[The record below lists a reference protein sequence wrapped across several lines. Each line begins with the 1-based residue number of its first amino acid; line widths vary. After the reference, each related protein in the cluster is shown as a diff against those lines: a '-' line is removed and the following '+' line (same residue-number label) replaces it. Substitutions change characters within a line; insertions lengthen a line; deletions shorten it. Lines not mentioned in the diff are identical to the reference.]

1 MTKTDQVL
9 QIARQ
14 KGVVR
19 ARDLKEK
26 GLPPRYLSR
35 LVGRG
40 ELQREGRGLY
50 RHPEA
55 PLTEHHSLALVAARY
70 PDVVVCLSSALQFHE
85 LTTQLPSQ
93 VWVAREKGAWTPEAS
108 PTTLNVT
115 HMSGASFTEGTETH
129 DVEGIPV
136 QIFNPA
142 KTVVDCFKFR
152 SKVGLSVATEALR
165 DFVRPRE
172 GSIRELE
179 RYWDTCRVRSVMR
192 PYVESL
198 IR

>member
-35 LVGRG
+35 LAERG
-40 ELQREGRGLY
+40 ELQREGQGLY

-55 PLTEHHSLALVAARY
+55 LLTEHHSLAPVAARY

-85 LTTQLPSQ
+85 LTTQLPS
-93 VWVAREKGAWTPEAS
+93 
-108 PTTLNVT
+108 
-115 HMSGASFTEGTETH
+115 
-129 DVEGIPV
+129 
-136 QIFNPA
+136 
-142 KTVVDCFKFR
+142 
-152 SKVGLSVATEALR
+152 
-165 DFVRPRE
+165 
-172 GSIRELE
+172 
-179 RYWDTCRVRSVMR
+179 RV
-192 PYVESL
+192 
-198 IR
+198 

>member
-35 LVGRG
+35 LAERG
-40 ELQREGRGLY
+40 ELQREGQGLY

-55 PLTEHHSLALVAARY
+55 LLTEHHSLALVAARY

-85 LTTQLPSQ
+85 LTTQLPS
-93 VWVAREKGAWTPEAS
+93 
-108 PTTLNVT
+108 
-115 HMSGASFTEGTETH
+115 
-129 DVEGIPV
+129 
-136 QIFNPA
+136 
-142 KTVVDCFKFR
+142 
-152 SKVGLSVATEALR
+152 
-165 DFVRPRE
+165 
-172 GSIRELE
+172 
-179 RYWDTCRVRSVMR
+179 RV
-192 PYVESL
+192 
-198 IR
+198 